1 MSTMQNLKALL
12 LGIFLM
18 LFACQGGTG
27 QYDHCYQGD
36 TGRDK
41 QAISYDLTGDQ
52 VKGVMEVQY
61 FNLTPQTGKLKGT
74 LRGDTLDGE
83 FIYEQDEQMIYRQV
97 IFIRQNDQW
106 VEGIG
111 ELQEVDGK
119 QVFTN
124 KNALN
129 FSHPLVL
136 EKGACID

>member
-1 MSTMQNLKALL
+1 MSTMQNLKAILF
-12 LGIFLM
+12 GISML
-18 LFACQGGTG
+18 LFACQGGKS

-41 QAISYDLTGDQ
+41 QSIAYNLTDDQ
-52 VKGVMEVQY
+52 VRGEMEVQY

-83 FIYEQDEQMIYRQV
+83 FIFDQEGQTVYRQV
-97 IFIRQNDQW
+97 MFLRQNEGW

-111 ELQEVDGK
+111 ELHEVDGK
-119 QVFTN
+119 QVFN
-124 KNALN
+124 NMNALN

-136 EKGACID
+136 QKGDCND

>member
-12 LGIFLM
+12 LGMFML
-18 LFACQGGTG
+18 LFACQGGMD

-41 QAISYDLTGDQ
+41 QSIAYDLTGDQ
-52 VKGVMEVQY
+52 LKGVMEVQY
-61 FNLTPQTGKLKGT
+61 FNLPPQTGKLKGT

-97 IFIRQNDQW
+97 IFLRQNDQW

-111 ELQEVDGK
+111 ELHEVDGK
-119 QVFTN
+119 QVFN
-124 KNALN
+124 NMNALN
-129 FSHPLVL
+129 FSHPLTL
-136 EKGACID
+136 KKGACND